1 MRDLTAGFIA
11 ELEARVKSVA
21 IFYEAEFASG
31 GVNLWTGS
39 GEITWDSKTWTGVG
53 SIIQIS
59 SVTETSDVRADGLTF
74 TLSGI
79 TEAIRSIILQ
89 EVRQGKPGTVYIG
102 FIDASG
108 AVVADPANAFEGRL
122 DVPKMDDSGTAISVS
137 IAYETRLRDLER
149 VREERYTNQSQQVN
163 HPGDIGFEYV
173 PSLQD
178 WNGIW
183 GRA

>member
-11 ELEARVKSVA
+11 QLEAKTKCVA
-21 IFYEAEFASG
+21 VFFEGEFASG
-31 GVNLWTGS
+31 TINYWTGY
-39 GEITWDSKTWTGVG
+39 GEITWDGKTWTGVG
-53 SIIQIS
+53 NVIS
-59 SVTETSDVRADGLTF
+59 VSQVTETSDVRADGLVF
-74 TLSGI
+74 TISGI
-79 TEAIRSIILQ
+79 TEEIRSLILQ

-102 FIDASG
+102 FIDPSG

-122 DVPKMDDSGTAISVS
+122 DVPKMQDGGPAIAISL
-137 IAYETRLRDLER
+137 AYETRLRDLER

-163 HPGDIGFEYV
+163 HAGDLGFEYV